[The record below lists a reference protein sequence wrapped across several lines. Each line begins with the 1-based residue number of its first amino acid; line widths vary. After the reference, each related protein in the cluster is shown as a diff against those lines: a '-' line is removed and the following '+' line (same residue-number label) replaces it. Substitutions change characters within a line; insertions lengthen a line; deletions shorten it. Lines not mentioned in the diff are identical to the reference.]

1 MKNELKGMSDYL
13 KALDSIEQHPKPTNI
28 EGIYETTYV
37 YMSRTERL
45 KLGVILFLKALF
57 KIV

>member
-13 KALDSIEQHPKPTNI
+13 KALDSIEHPKPTNI
-28 EGIYETTYV
+28 EGIYEIAYV

-45 KLGVILFLKALF
+45 KLGGILFLKALF